1 MEKLIFVNSNIFL
14 PKDHLS
20 TQNVMQNIAGN
31 SGNSYITYSVIKMIY
46 GEFVDVNDIKNIWL
60 TKYNKTTAEEI
71 NKSYDKVIL
80 ILQDN
85 LRINDSYYK
94 HDIYEDAIKF
104 FEKIKLPI
112 VVFSLGSNSFGT
124 KLNIK
129 KLKKSL
135 IKFLQ
140 IISHKTESFGV
151 RGEYTQE
158 ILEKIGIKNATVTGC
173 PSYFETGPNRKVI
186 KSYHKN
192 KKLLIGG
199 FVSNRYV
206 NDCESHL
213 ILQDEEKYIKLLMGS
228 YIKDS
233 DLEGC
238 HYKSHDKEIVNLY
251 LKKRI
256 HFFVNMDQWKSFIK
270 DKNFSFYIGTRVHGS
285 IMAINSGIVPIVT
298 NQDFRSKEMC
308 DLFKIPNIDLGY
320 EDDIFEIY
328 QNIDVNKINKEYNKL
343 FNKFSEWIEL
353 NGLKINKE
361 FYKNSQEDKK
371 LDNKHLNI
379 YSSYSKRYDLLV
391 SSVHEKTIN
400 NDIKKHQNIVFKIE
414 LKVIKILCCFV
425 PTRKYRKTLRN
436 EGIVKLNKFLGR
448 FVASFVFNKEKR
460 KNIRKYFIYISDVG

>member
-140 IISHKTESFGV
+140 IISPSSMRDKCCVFFL
-151 RGEYTQE
+151 YAK
-158 ILEKIGIKNATVTGC
+158 IWEK
-173 PSYFETGPNRKVI
+173 R
-186 KSYHKN
+186 
-192 KKLLIGG
+192 
-199 FVSNRYV
+199 
-206 NDCESHL
+206 
-213 ILQDEEKYIKLLMGS
+213 
-228 YIKDS
+228 
-233 DLEGC
+233 
-238 HYKSHDKEIVNLY
+238 
-251 LKKRI
+251 
-256 HFFVNMDQWKSFIK
+256 
-270 DKNFSFYIGTRVHGS
+270 
-285 IMAINSGIVPIVT
+285 
-298 NQDFRSKEMC
+298 
-308 DLFKIPNIDLGY
+308 
-320 EDDIFEIY
+320 DIF
-328 QNIDVNKINKEYNKL
+328 
-343 FNKFSEWIEL
+343 
-353 NGLKINKE
+353 
-361 FYKNSQEDKK
+361 
-371 LDNKHLNI
+371 
-379 YSSYSKRYDLLV
+379 
-391 SSVHEKTIN
+391 
-400 NDIKKHQNIVFKIE
+400 
-414 LKVIKILCCFV
+414 
-425 PTRKYRKTLRN
+425 
-436 EGIVKLNKFLGR
+436 
-448 FVASFVFNKEKR
+448 
-460 KNIRKYFIYISDVG
+460 YF

>member
-1 MEKLIFVNSNIFL
+1 MEKLFFINSNIFL

-20 TQNVMQNIAGN
+20 TQNVIQNIAGN

-46 GEFVDVNDIKNIWL
+46 GEFVDIDDIKNMWL
-60 TKYNKTTAEEI
+60 TKYNKTTVEEI

-94 HDIYEDAIKF
+94 HDIYEEAIKF

-112 VVFSLGSNSFGT
+112 VCFSLGSNSFGT

-129 KLKKSL
+129 NLKKSL

-140 IISHKTESFGV
+140 IVSHKTESFGV

-158 ILEKIGIKNATVTGC
+158 ILEKIGIKNSTVTGC
-173 PSYFETGPNRKVI
+173 PSYFEAGPSRKVI

-199 FVSNRYV
+199 FVNNRYV
-206 NDCESHL
+206 NDYESHL
-213 ILQDEEKYIKLLMGS
+213 ILQDEEKYIKLLMGDS
-228 YIKDS
+228 IKDF
-233 DLEGC
+233 DLEGF
-238 HYKSHDKEIVNLY
+238 HYKSYDKEVLKLY
-251 LKKRI
+251 LKKQI

-270 DKNFSFYIGTRVHGS
+270 DKNFSFYIGTRIHGS

-298 NQDFRSKEMC
+298 HQDFRSKEMC
-308 DLFKIPNIDLGY
+308 DLFKITNIDLDY

-328 QNIDVNKINKEYNKL
+328 QNIDVNKINKEYKNL
-343 FNKFSEWIEL
+343 FNNFSKWIES

-361 FYKNSQEDKK
+361 FYKKPQDDKK
-371 LDNKHLNI
+371 LDNTHLNI
-379 YSSYSKRYDLLV
+379 CNSYSKRYDLLV
-391 SSVHEKTIN
+391 DLIYEKTTN
-400 NDIKKHQNIVFKIE
+400 NVIKKHQIFKIE
-414 LKVIKILCCFV
+414 HKFVKILCCFV
-425 PTRKYRKTLRN
+425 PTKKYRKTLRN
-436 EGIVKLNKFLGR
+436 EGILKLNKFLGR

-460 KNIRKYFIYISDVG
+460 KDIRKYFIDISNVR